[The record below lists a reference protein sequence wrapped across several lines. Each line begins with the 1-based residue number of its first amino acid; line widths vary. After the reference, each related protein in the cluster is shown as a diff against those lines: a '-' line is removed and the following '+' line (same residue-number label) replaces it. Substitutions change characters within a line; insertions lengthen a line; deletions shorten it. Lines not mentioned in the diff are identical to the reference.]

1 MDQMAEFQAKS
12 TRVPLTDAEIR
23 AATVGEAPRLDGRI
37 ELVDYDPDWPRQ
49 FQREAD
55 RIRTVLGDQA
65 LRIEHVGSTSVPG
78 LCAKPRIDIVLVVPD
93 SSDEPAYVPAM
104 EQAGYR
110 LRIREPD
117 WFQHRVIKG
126 PDTDTNIHVF
136 SEGCSEIDRM
146 TRFRD
151 WLRHHP
157 EDRDLYATEKRA
169 LAQREWKYVQ
179 NYADAKTAV
188 IDQII
193 ARGAPTKY
201 KLTKNVAR
209 RV

>member
-1 MDQMAEFQAKS
+1 MMAMEELETKS
-12 TRVPLTDAEIR
+12 TRVPMTDAEIR
-23 AATVGEAPRLDGRI
+23 AATVGEPPRLDAQV
-37 ELVDYDPDWPRQ
+37 ELVDYDPEWPRL

-55 RIRTVLGDQA
+55 RIRSVLRARA

-104 EQAGYR
+104 EQAGYP

-117 WFQHRVIKG
+117 WFEHRVFKG
-126 PDTDTNIHVF
+126 PGTDTNIHVF
-136 SEGCSEIDRM
+136 TEGCSEIDRM

-151 WLRHHP
+151 WLRSHP
-157 EDRDLYATEKRA
+157 EDRDLYANEKRA

-179 NYADAKTAV
+179 NYADAKTSV
-188 IDQII
+188 IEHII
-193 ARGAPTKY
+193 ARA
-201 KLTKNVAR
+201 ASA
-209 RV
+209 